1 MRWTDLPADRG
12 SVDAGASVLARGEWD
27 DLRRRLEQLP
37 PGHPSRLDGE
47 GRVDQAADG
56 EGWVDQATDGEG
68 RVDQAAA
75 GEGRVDQATGGHGGD
90 ADGRR
95 GGPDPDPERGPQGN
109 HGDSRER
116 HAGDTGP
123 ARPGGPG
130 DLAGLGRREPY
141 RPWFTAGESPEPWF
155 AADPG

>member
-12 SVDAGASVLARGEWD
+12 SADARGSALARGEWD

-47 GRVDQAADG
+47 GGADQETID
-56 EGWVDQATDGEG
+56 EP
-68 RVDQAAA
+68 
-75 GEGRVDQATGGHGGD
+75 
-90 ADGRR
+90 R
-95 GGPDPDPERGPQGN
+95 GGPDPERAREGD

-116 HAGDTGP
+116 HARDAGR

-130 DLAGLGRREPY
+130 DLGGLGRGEPY

>member
-1 MRWTDLPADRG
+1 MRWTDLPADHG
-12 SVDAGASVLARGEWD
+12 SADAGASALARGEWD

-47 GRVDQAADG
+47 GRADQETAS
-56 EGWVDQATDGEG
+56 EGLADQAT
-68 RVDQAAA
+68 A
-75 GEGRVDQATGGHGGD
+75 GQGG
-90 ADGRR
+90 ADEPR
-95 GGPDPDPERGPQGN
+95 GGPDPDPERGRSAD

-116 HAGDTGP
+116 HAGDTGR

-130 DLAGLGRREPY
+130 DLGGLGRREPY
-141 RPWFTAGESPEPWF
+141 RPWFTAGDSAEPWF

>member
-1 MRWTDLPADRG
+1 MRWMDLPADRG
-12 SVDAGASVLARGEWD
+12 SADAGASALARREWD

-37 PGHPSRLDGE
+37 LGHPSRVDGE
-47 GRVDQAADG
+47 GRADQEAAGEGGVDRTADG
-56 EGWVDQATDGEG
+56 EGLAYEAT
-68 RVDQAAA
+68 A
-75 GEGRVDQATGGHGGD
+75 GQGG
-90 ADGRR
+90 ADEPR
-95 GGPDPDPERGPQGN
+95 GGPDPDPEGGRSGS
-109 HGDSRER
+109 HGDFRER

-130 DLAGLGRREPY
+130 DLGGLGRGEPY

>member
-1 MRWTDLPADRG
+1 MDLPADRE
-12 SVDAGASVLARGEWD
+12 SVDAGASALARGEWD

-47 GRVDQAADG
+47 GRVDQATA
-56 EGWVDQATDGEG
+56 GEG
-68 RVDQAAA
+68 RVVQATA
-75 GEGRVDQATGGHGGD
+75 GEGRVDQATAGEGRVDQATAGEGGGAGE
-90 ADGRR
+90 RR
-95 GGPDPDPERGPQGN
+95 GGPDPDPERGRPGN

-116 HAGDTGP
+116 HAGDAGP
-123 ARPGGPG
+123 AGPGGPG
-130 DLAGLGRREPY
+130 DLGGREPY